1 MFNTSPTESQQFF
14 SASLYSM
21 CLFNQTYS
29 RATYKLINFVDSTFV
44 DTIRVVLY
52 AAALKSHAAVGLPI
66 VLF

>member
-1 MFNTSPTESQQFF
+1 
-14 SASLYSM
+14 M